1 MRTKKDKLIHR
12 IETMFVQWDSS
23 RDIGLDELEWF
34 RADAFDLLEEAVK
47 NAQEIKVKGGD

>member
-47 NAQEIKVKGGD
+47 MLKK